1 MVNLLQD
8 FVESEFFLID
18 GDSLFITCV
27 FNVNFKE
34 GQTLHFFYIVEQ
46 FLHDFIQKEARFVI
60 VFFKVT
66 DRFNSLLSFCSIRKK
81 IFFKCD

>member
-1 MVNLLQD
+1 MVSLLKD

-18 GDSLFITCV
+18 GDSLLITCV
-27 FNVNFKE
+27 LNVNFKK

-46 FLHDFIQKEARFVI
+46 FLHDFIQKEAKFII

-66 DRFNSLLSFCSIRKK
+66 NRLNSLFSFCRV
-81 IFFKCD
+81 